1 MELQTALKR
10 CVDVSARLLLLPAF
24 LEPIIRAIG
33 EWFWQRASRADIRV
47 TLRWLARNWSK
58 VAAWWITV
66 GLVLTALLA
75 AGALITWQSPEQI
88 QLWLSGKLAQ
98 WQFEAAGH
106 SLKLSGLLMLVTL
119 PITLPLMLLT
129 ALVLMAVGFALV
141 VFGPVLL
148 IVGVPFLVLV
158 AFASLK
164 RFGAW
169 LAEFIV
175 KAIHRDDERRGFF
188 MRLREAIGLTGAPV
202 TAEGKHL
209 YMEGEELRLTMQ
221 ANKARAKGAPVF
233 LGFVESQRFDYY
245 SEKHVFMAA
254 GSRGGKGRDLIV
266 PNLKIYPESVFV
278 LDPKGENYE
287 QTAGFR
293 FQNHKN
299 RLAVFDPYALT
310 KAQPQA
316 SFNPLV
322 HIKGDDMVTGAG
334 YIADA
339 LVIGPNDHWHDSAR
353 DLLRALVLHMV
364 TAPAEMLRKRAVD
377 LPTLRAL
384 LTGQL
389 DLTLEDMTQN
399 PALDGLVKRLG
410 ETLRDIPP
418 NERGSIISTARRA
431 TSWLDNER
439 LAGMF
444 KAGQNCISFDDLRDP
459 GKRLSVYVCL
469 PAFVFGAFPEVC
481 RLLTTFALDTMMR
494 ARTTRTRPVMFVLD
508 ELAQLNKLSIVE
520 RAFTLG
526 AGFGVQM
533 WAVFQSIEQ
542 AEKLYP
548 LDALYGSS
556 GIRLF
561 FNLQDPGSC
570 EYVSKCTSGV
580 CGPAD
585 VRHLG
590 ETKMLALLDGCNP
603 LMVDRLVSRMGGA
616 QQTSPPSASQALQ
629 PSGA

>member
-1 MELQTALKR
+1 MELQTALR
-10 CVDVSARLLLLPAF
+10 RGVAVSARLLIIPAF
-24 LEPIIRAIG
+24 LEPRISAFGAWLWRRA
-33 EWFWQRASRADIRV
+33 ARADIRAFI
-47 TLRWLARNWSK
+47 RWLALNWAK

-66 GLVLTALLA
+66 GLVLTALLLLVALA
-75 AGALITWQSPEQI
+75 AWKDPRIIFAAVNSLGDMAKAKVTDNSLDLGLIVF
-88 QLWLSGKLAQ
+88 L
-98 WQFEAAGH
+98 
-106 SLKLSGLLMLVTL
+106 
-119 PITLPLMLLT
+119 ITLPLTLPLALLT
-129 ALVLMAVGFALV
+129 VLV
-141 VFGPVLL
+141 VVVVVAAVLILGPVGVM
-148 IVGVPFLVLV
+148 VGVPFLLLFG
-158 AFASLK
+158 FATMK

-175 KAIHRDDERRGFF
+175 KAIHRGDEQRGFF
-188 MRLREAIGLTGAPV
+188 MRLRDAIGLTGAPV

-233 LGFVESQRFDYY
+233 LGFVEGQRFDYY
-245 SEKHVFMAA
+245 SEKHLFMAA

-266 PNLKIYPESVFV
+266 PNLKIYPESDFV

-287 QTAGFR
+287 QTAGYR
-293 FQNHKN
+293 LQNHKN

-316 SFNPLV
+316 SFNPLA

-334 YIADA
+334 YVADA

-377 LPTLRAL
+377 LPALRAL

-399 PALDGLVKRLG
+399 PALDGLVKRLA
-410 ETLRDIPP
+410 ESLRDIPP

-494 ARTTRTRPVMFVLD
+494 SRTTRTRPVMFVLD

-570 EYVSKCTSGV
+570 EYVSKCTSEV
-580 CGPAD
+580 CKPGD

-603 LMVDRLVSRMGGA
+603 LIIDRLVSRMGGEQA
-616 QQTSPPSASQALQ
+616 SPPSASQALQ